1 MSKKDFNE
9 GAKLGLRLSEDIIK
23 GNIEVNQKIIELAK
37 KLELNI
43 DDFKNLINNIIDT
56 QEEIEIEKLFGI
68 VKIYNLLDLEKDEK
82 IILFQILNEIG
93 KKYEP
98 NEFQK
103 KFKLNLLKY
112 LNIIP
117 DEILE
122 ENKIG
127 NFRNILENFE
137 NAKALKI
144 IYQTVCEY
152 LYLDKYIFLED
163 YENILSYFYYDLYF
177 KQNIETKIELKVK
190 LFGIEILY
198 EQFQIEINENNDKL
212 KNVEENISLYEEEKE
227 NMEISEGCA
236 HIFFGDT
243 QKNGNYYYI
252 ETSSFLVYLSFNKI
266 LYLKKNENKSKEL
279 KYNDILYFNVENN
292 LYYFNLNNQEEKLIF
307 NIKEELLKEKKQL
320 DKEYFS
326 ENNEL
331 EITNLSVEKE
341 ILLYRLSIPYSI
353 SNLFF
358 YDLESKENKVIA
370 ISELR
375 YINFNEYFLK
385 NGYLYF
391 ISKENIEES
400 FQLTS
405 ILPEISSDSEKF
417 SIKQYKLNSN
427 LEPVYVFDS
436 FIKNTNYLL
445 DSSIEI
451 LKTFLYGD
459 NIVVI
464 AKEVPDNIIES
475 SSCIKYLI
483 NLKNSQMKNF
493 KIANRIE
500 QVEHYKNL
508 LIYNNISKEFKI
520 QKFDIISNKIS
531 VLIEKY
537 GELKDSDYIDD
548 GNWFEYQ
555 VSKFADPE
563 FYEFP
568 KEYRR
573 IGKWIFDEINNKII
587 DIEN

>member
-1 MSKKDFNE
+1 MKNSKY
-9 GAKLGLRLSEDIIK
+9 IY
-23 GNIEVNQKIIELAK
+23 EVEL
-37 KLELNI
+37 E
-43 DDFKNLINNIIDT
+43 
-56 QEEIEIEKLFGI
+56 
-68 VKIYNLLDLEKDEK
+68 
-82 IILFQILNEIG
+82 QITPYVNEIDGEG
-93 KKYEP
+93 KDILRPTEFKPRFDKFLVRKYE
-98 NEFQK
+98 EVK
-103 KFKLNLLKY
+103 KEIPKILLLKV
-112 LNIIP
+112 NGQ
-117 DEILE
+117 
-122 ENKIG
+122 NK
-127 NFRNILENFE
+127 
-137 NAKALKI
+137 
-144 IYQTVCEY
+144 
-152 LYLDKYIFLED
+152 
-163 YENILSYFYYDLYF
+163 
-177 KQNIETKIELKVK
+177 
-190 LFGIEILY
+190 
-198 EQFQIEINENNDKL
+198 
-212 KNVEENISLYEEEKE
+212 KE
-227 NMEISEGCA
+227 NMEISEGCV

-243 QKNGNYYYI
+243 QKNGNYHYI

-266 LYLKKNENKSKEL
+266 LYLKKNENKSKVL
-279 KYNDILYFNVENN
+279 RSKTLNSLNILDIYSLFSKKKITSYNDILYFNVENN

-307 NIKEELLKEKKQL
+307 NIKEELLKEKKRL

-358 YDLESKENKVIA
+358 YDLESKENKVIT

-391 ISKENIEES
+391 ISKENIEEI

-405 ILPEISSDSEKF
+405 ILPKISSDSEKF

-451 LKTFLYGD
+451 LKIFLYGD

-464 AKEVPDNIIES
+464 VKEVPDNIIES

-483 NLKNSQMKNF
+483 NLKNSEIKKF
-493 KIANRIE
+493 KITNRIE

-531 VLIEKY
+531 DLIEKY
-537 GELKDSDYIDD
+537 GELKDSDYFDD
-548 GNWFEYQ
+548 ENWFEYQ
-555 VSKFADPE
+555 VGKFTDPE
-563 FYEFP
+563 LYEFP

-573 IGKWIFDEINNKII
+573 IDKWIFDEINNKII
-587 DIEN
+587 DIEK

>member
-1 MSKKDFNE
+1 MSKKIGMFVWNHFTND
-9 GAKLGLRLSEDIIK
+9 ARVLRECTALAEK
-23 GNIEVNQKIIELAK
+23 G
-37 KLELNI
+37 
-43 DDFKNLINNIIDT
+43 
-56 QEEIEIEKLFGI
+56 
-68 VKIYNLLDLEKDEK
+68 
-82 IILFQILNEIG
+82 
-93 KKYEP
+93 
-98 NEFQK
+98 
-103 KFKLNLLKY
+103 
-112 LNIIP
+112 
-117 DEILE
+117 
-122 ENKIG
+122 
-127 NFRNILENFE
+127 
-137 NAKALKI
+137 
-144 IYQTVCEY
+144 
-152 LYLDKYIFLED
+152 
-163 YENILSYFYYDLYF
+163 YD
-177 KQNIETKIELKVK
+177 VK
-190 LFGIEILY
+190 LIAIH
-198 EQFQIEINENNDKL
+198 DSK
-212 KNVEENISLYEEEKE
+212 
-227 NMEISEGCA
+227 
-236 HIFFGDT
+236 
-243 QKNGNYYYI
+243 QKD
-252 ETSSFLVYLSFNKI
+252 
-266 LYLKKNENKSKEL
+266 LKKNENKSKEL
-279 KYNDILYFNVENN
+279 RSKTLNSLNILDIYSLFSKKKIASYNDILYFNVENN

-307 NIKEELLKEKKQL
+307 NIKEELLKEKKRL

-331 EITNLSVEKE
+331 EITNISVEKE

-358 YDLESKENKVIA
+358 YDLESKENKVIT

-391 ISKENIEES
+391 ISKENIEEI

-405 ILPEISSDSEKF
+405 ILPKISSDSEKF

-464 AKEVPDNIIES
+464 VKEVPDNIIES

-483 NLKNSQMKNF
+483 NLKNSEIKNF
-493 KIANRIE
+493 KITNRIE

-531 VLIEKY
+531 DLIEKY
-537 GELKDSDYIDD
+537 GELKDSDYFDD

-555 VSKFADPE
+555 VGKFTNPE
-563 FYEFP
+563 LYEFP

-573 IGKWIFDEINNKII
+573 IGKWIFDEINSRII
-587 DIEN
+587 DIEK